1 MKKLKK
7 FCQNVSLNTSIA
19 LWSFAVV
26 TIGLGVYSCV
36 CPPEGVIDKS
46 IIEFGAL
53 MSFFATIAVAR
64 EAIKEGR
71 GLKLNKG
78 DFTLETTHD
87 DELQH

>member
-1 MKKLKK
+1 MNIKEFTK
-7 FCQNVSLNTSIA
+7 NVSLNTTVA
-19 LWSFAVV
+19 LWSFAIV
-26 TIGLGVYSCV
+26 TIGLAVYSCV

-78 DFTLETTHD
+78 DLTIETTR
-87 DELQH
+87 EAENSES